1 MEWLAPLKTTLFA
14 CKSVSAL
21 KEAEAEPDQR
31 PVDGNPA
38 DIVAGSGRANLRR
51 RSSLSDL
58 DVLKQKRHAL
68 RFSDGA
74 HLTIGDRKSDKLFPG
89 YHSNSRLTECGGSIG
104 DLMNLKHFGS
114 NRSLVSMTSSI
125 ADSVPLETVRQRKKT
140 TASSCESND
149 RCSDP
154 PVASSVATAAITE
167 DADVAIL
174 PDDVLVDDDVVAEF
188 GHRRAMSII
197 DRAKRLSRHIQNCQT
212 RRDSLL
218 TEDSVI
224 CRTVTVNA
232 HLAFYLTKQIK

>member
-140 TASSCESND
+140 MASSCESND

-154 PVASSVATAAITE
+154 PVASSVTPPLPRMRMLPFYRTTCWSTMMLWPSLAIGAPCPSSIGPNDFRVTFRTARL
-167 DADVAIL
+167 VAIRCSPKIQL
-174 PDDVLVDDDVVAEF
+174 FAE
-188 GHRRAMSII
+188 R
-197 DRAKRLSRHIQNCQT
+197 
-212 RRDSLL
+212 
-218 TEDSVI
+218 
-224 CRTVTVNA
+224 
-232 HLAFYLTKQIK
+232 